1 MATSV
6 TAGLEGFADQD
17 RRLRRAAMTSAS
29 SLIARAVNF
38 ASLLILVPLAVP
50 YLGTERYGIW
60 MTLVSLTSF
69 LGVAGLGVG
78 NALVTLVA
86 RGRAGAGD
94 EEVPRYIS
102 TAVALFGGIA
112 AVLALVGAGVIPFL
126 PWGRIFNVP
135 SAAIADQGGRAA
147 VAVFVVFLLSMP
159 IGLISQIRLG
169 YQEGY
174 VAAWF
179 DGAASVVAVLGVAAA
194 IALNMQLPVIVAA
207 AVAAPLVTG
216 AVNWI
221 LLVRRRPALLPSIA
235 KVDLRH
241 ARILLRSGGLYFALE
256 LAIIVGFSSDNFVA
270 AQVLGPAAVTLYAVP
285 SRLALAGIAVL
296 SAFAMPL
303 WPAYADALARGDVP
317 WVMRILR
324 RSLIATTAA
333 AVLGATVFVLAGGK
347 IIEVWSRGKVHPHA
361 SLLIGLGLWLVLGSA
376 GNALAMF
383 LNAAHIVRMQ
393 VVCATLM
400 AVANILLSI
409 ALARRIGVSGLIWG
423 TVISYSA
430 FVVVPYAFLVPRLVQ
445 RMQGGEDERLA
456 HADT

>member
-1 MATSV
+1 
-6 TAGLEGFADQD
+6 
-17 RRLRRAAMTSAS
+17 
-29 SLIARAVNF
+29 
-38 ASLLILVPLAVP
+38 
-50 YLGTERYGIW
+50 
-60 MTLVSLTSF
+60 
-69 LGVAGLGVG
+69 
-78 NALVTLVA
+78 
-86 RGRAGAGD
+86 
-94 EEVPRYIS
+94 
-102 TAVALFGGIA
+102 
-112 AVLALVGAGVIPFL
+112 
-126 PWGRIFNVP
+126 
-135 SAAIADQGGRAA
+135 
-147 VAVFVVFLLSMP
+147 VVFLLSMP

-445 RMQGGEDERLA
+445 RMQGREDERLA